1 MTVKYQILTIFLIT
15 IMTYLFLNYDDI
27 IGTYPIKTITLKG
40 QFIHID
46 EDKLHNSF
54 QSFIGRDLVDIDII
68 DIKNNV
74 KKNDWVKNALVE
86 RQFPN
91 TLFIEIFEYVPIIF
105 WNGHSY
111 IDDEG
116 IKFKVKNNIL
126 TDIPQINSNT
136 QDYKKMYNLYLD
148 LSKMLEKIDLKI
160 YSISHD
166 KDMLNITTN
175 KYDFLV
181 RYSRYYIKID
191 EFIHVYEQFRNQ
203 YKKNIKTID
212 LRYPTGFAVH

>member
-1 MTVKYQILTIFLIT
+1 MTVKYQILTIFLII

-40 QFIHID
+40 QFVYVD
-46 EDKLHNSF
+46 EDRLHNSF
-54 QSFIGRDLVDIDII
+54 QSFIGKDLIDIDII

-86 RQFPN
+86 RRFPN
-91 TLFIEIFEYVPIIF
+91 TLFIEIFEYTPIIF

-111 IDDEG
+111 IDNEG
-116 IKFKVKNNIL
+116 IKFKVKNIIL
-126 TDIPQINSNT
+126 TDIPQINSNA
-136 QDYKKMYNLYLD
+136 QDYKKMYDLYLD

-166 KDMLNITTN
+166 KDMLNISTN

-181 RYSRYYIKID
+181 RYSQYYIKID
-191 EFIHVYEQFRNQ
+191 EFIHVYEQFQNQ
-203 YKKNIKTID
+203 YKKDIKTID